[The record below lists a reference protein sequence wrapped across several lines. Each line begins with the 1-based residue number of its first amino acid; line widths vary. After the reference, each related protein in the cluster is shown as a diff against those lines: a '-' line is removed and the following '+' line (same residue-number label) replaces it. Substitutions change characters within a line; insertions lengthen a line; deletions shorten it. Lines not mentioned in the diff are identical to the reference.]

1 MTAGDL
7 QLTVRSSGHRAI
19 LGPMPETKPKRAL
32 ICDGD
37 ELLRRT
43 LGELVK
49 EAGFEVVGE
58 TSNVIQALQQLERTN
73 PTLIVL
79 TIESLVLNPME
90 IIAELRQGDHPPEII
105 VVSPDEAARAHALA
119 VGAFDLT
126 AHGDARALSEAVAAV
141 GETLATGERRTRPE
155 RRSGQ
160 ERRQRQDWSKVIS
173 ERRSGTSRRTRQRRD
188 EGG

>member
-1 MTAGDL
+1 
-7 QLTVRSSGHRAI
+7 
-19 LGPMPETKPKRAL
+19 MPETKPKRAF

-43 LGELVK
+43 LGDLVK

-58 TSNVIQALQQLERTN
+58 AANIIQALERVGLVR
-73 PTLIVL
+73 PTLVVL
-79 TIESLVLNPME
+79 TIESLVLNPIE
-90 IIAELRQGDHPPEII
+90 IIADLRQGDPPPEII

-126 AHGDARALSEAVAAV
+126 THGDARALTEAAVAVAQLL
-141 GETLATGERRTRPE
+141 TTGERRTHPE

-173 ERRSGTSRRTRQRRD
+173 QRRSGVERRAGRRRD
-188 EGG
+188 TSPPDENRGQSA

>member
-1 MTAGDL
+1 
-7 QLTVRSSGHRAI
+7 
-19 LGPMPETKPKRAL
+19 MPETKPKRAL

-37 ELLRRT
+37 PLLRRT

-58 TSNVIQALQQLERTN
+58 AANIIGALDQAPILK
-73 PTLIVL
+73 PTLVVL

-90 IIAELRQGDHPPEII
+90 IIAELREGEHPPEVV

-126 AHGDARALSEAVAAV
+126 AHGDAKALTEAAAAVAHIL
-141 GETLATGERRTRPE
+141 TTGERRTRPE

-173 ERRSGTSRRTRQRRD
+173 QQRKGADRRIRDRRD
-188 EGG
+188 PSPAEEADSDQSV

>member
-1 MTAGDL
+1 
-7 QLTVRSSGHRAI
+7 
-19 LGPMPETKPKRAL
+19 MPETKPKRAY

-37 ELLRRT
+37 QLLRRT

-49 EAGFEVVGE
+49 EVGFEVVGE
-58 TSNVIQALQQLERTN
+58 AANVIQALDQVPILK
-73 PTLIVL
+73 PTLVVL

-90 IIAELRQGDHPPEII
+90 IIADLRQGEQPPEVI

-126 AHGDARALSEAVAAV
+126 AHGDARALMEAAAAVAHI
-141 GETLATGERRTRPE
+141 LATGERRTNPE

-173 ERRSGTSRRTRQRRD
+173 QRRRGDDRRLRQRRD
-188 EGG
+188 RPSEEEDRDQSA

>member
-1 MTAGDL
+1 
-7 QLTVRSSGHRAI
+7 
-19 LGPMPETKPKRAL
+19 MPETKPKRAF

-43 LGELVK
+43 LGDLVK
-49 EAGFEVVGE
+49 EVGFEVVGE
-58 TSNVIQALQQLERTN
+58 SANVIQALDRVAQAK
-73 PTLIVL
+73 PTLVVL

-90 IIAELRQGDHPPEII
+90 IIAELRQGDQPPEVI

-126 AHGDARALSEAVAAV
+126 AHGDAKGLMEAAAAVAHV
-141 GETLATGERRTRPE
+141 LTTGERRIHRE

-173 ERRSGTSRRTRQRRD
+173 QRRTGVERRRNQRRD
-188 EGG
+188 LPPETGGHDRRA

>member
-1 MTAGDL
+1 
-7 QLTVRSSGHRAI
+7 
-19 LGPMPETKPKRAL
+19 MPETKPKRAL

-37 ELLRRT
+37 DLLRRT
-43 LGELVK
+43 LGELVA
-49 EAGFEVVGE
+49 EVGFEVVGE
-58 TSNVIQALQQLERTN
+58 AANVIQALQQLAGSRA
-73 PTLIVL
+73 TLVVL

-90 IIAELRQGDHPPEII
+90 IIAELRQGENPPEVI

-126 AHGDARALSEAVAAV
+126 VHGDARALMEAAAAVA
-141 GETLATGERRTRPE
+141 GQLSTGERRTRPE

-173 ERRSGTSRRTRQRRD
+173 QRRSGDERRVTQRRD
-188 EGG
+188 EQG